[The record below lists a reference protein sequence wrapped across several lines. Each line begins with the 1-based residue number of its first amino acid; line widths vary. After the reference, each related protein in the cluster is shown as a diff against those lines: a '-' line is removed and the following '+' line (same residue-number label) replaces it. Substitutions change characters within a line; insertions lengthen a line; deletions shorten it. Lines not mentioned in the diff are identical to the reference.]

1 MPVTLDIVASWRRP
15 RAVVRR
21 LLGQGRSEPFA
32 FSLLVTGLIL
42 LWVSLAP
49 FLAREAYFNPEQPL
63 LQRLLAAAL
72 AMAATVP
79 FWYLLAALGHI
90 VARIMGGKGSYY
102 GGRIALFW
110 ALVATAPALLVS
122 GLVRGMIGLGAAA
135 NLTGTITALVFVLF
149 WAVMLH
155 EAERE

>member
-1 MPVTLDIVASWRRP
+1 MSVTLDIVASWRQP

-21 LLGQGRSEPFA
+21 LLAQRSEPFA
-32 FSLLVTGLIL
+32 FALLVTGLIL

-49 FLAREAYFNPEQPL
+49 FLAREAYFQPDQPL
-63 LQRLLAAAL
+63 TQRLLAAAL

-79 FWYLLAALGHI
+79 FWYLLAAIGHL
-90 VARIMGGKGSYY
+90 VARMMGGQGSWY
-102 GGRIALFW
+102 GARVALFW

-135 NLTGTITALVFVLF
+135 NVTGSITAMVFLLF
-149 WAVMLH
+149 WAVMLA
-155 EAERE
+155 EAERA

>member
-1 MPVTLDIVASWRRP
+1 MSVTLDIVASWRQP

-21 LLGQGRSEPFA
+21 LLAQRSEPLAFA
-32 FSLLVTGLIL
+32 LLVTGLIL

-49 FLAREAYFNPEQPL
+49 FLAREAYFQPDQPL
-63 LQRLLAAAL
+63 TQRLLAAAL

-79 FWYLLAALGHI
+79 FWYLLAAIGHL
-90 VARIMGGKGSYY
+90 VARMMGGQGSWY
-102 GGRIALFW
+102 GARVALFW

-135 NLTGTITALVFVLF
+135 NVTGSITAMVFLLF
-149 WAVMLH
+149 WAVMLA
-155 EAERE
+155 EAERA